1 MSRPP
6 MRRPPALTP
15 WPLRDLLGRAVAEL
29 DARGAIF
36 DLPVG
41 KWHRPVDGVD
51 LADTVG
57 GHAVGTPLGPA
68 AGPHTQLAQ
77 NLVLSWLA
85 GARTLE
91 LKTVQVLD
99 ELEIPRPCI
108 DMAAEGYNVE
118 WSQELRL
125 DESLREYAKAALM
138 IAVLRAWEPVRAG
151 TGEPG
156 GHVFELSCG
165 YDLAGVR
172 SAPMAAFLDSIGDAR
187 AAVDAQRGGIPPAL
201 AGLRDVEV
209 PARLCTGATLST
221 FHGCPPDEIEA
232 IVRHLMTR
240 HGLDVTVKLNP
251 TLLGRDAVAAILH
264 DRLGYHDTA
273 LVPAAF
279 AEDLAM
285 DRALELVDGLAAFA
299 RAQGRRFGVKLT
311 NTLVVANERG
321 RLPGAQAYLSG
332 APLHV
337 LAATLLAELDAR
349 LPGRLALAGRPGGEV
364 PVSFS
369 AGVERGN
376 AAEVVALGLSPVTVC
391 SDLLKPGGYGR
402 LSGMLRRLADEMR
415 AAGCADL
422 PAWRARAD
430 AAAQVAGHASA
441 AAAYA
446 AHLSSPEG
454 AAPYAAG
461 AVRKPLKRTG
471 RPLALFDCTS
481 CHLCVTVCPN
491 DAMIRLARP
500 DGLEDR
506 LTRRW
511 QYLCLADLCNDCGNC
526 TTFCPD
532 DGAPHRVK
540 PRLHVAGREAAAA
553 DSDYR
558 VARAGGVWTADGAR
572 RNDLVAALLRD
583 LPLPAEDPEPE
594 EAP

>member
-1 MSRPP
+1 MN
-6 MRRPPALTP
+6 RPPALTP
-15 WPLRDLLGRAVAEL
+15 WPLRDLLGRAVVEL

-36 DLPVG
+36 DLPTG
-41 KWHRPVDGVD
+41 KWHRPPDGVD

-77 NLVLSWLA
+77 NLALGWLA

-125 DESLREYAKAALM
+125 DESLREYAKAALL
-138 IAVLRAWEPVRAG
+138 IAVLRAWEPVRAAM
-151 TGEPG
+151 GEPG

-172 SAPMAAFLDSIGDAR
+172 SAPMAAFLDRLGDAG
-187 AAVDAQRGGIPPAL
+187 AVVDAQRREVPRAL
-201 AGLRDVEV
+201 AALRDVEV

-221 FHGCPPDEIEA
+221 FHGCPPGEIED

-251 TLLGRDAVAAILH
+251 TLLGPDAVAAILH
-264 DRLGYHDTA
+264 DRLGYRDTA
-273 LVPAAF
+273 LVPQAF

-285 DRALELVDGLAAFA
+285 DRALELVDGLADFA

-311 NTLVVANERG
+311 NTLVVANGRG
-321 RLPGAQAYLSG
+321 RLPGEQAYLSG

-369 AGVERGN
+369 AGIERGN
-376 AAEVVALGLSPVTVC
+376 AAEAVALGLAPVTVC

-402 LSGMLRRLADEMR
+402 LSGMLRRLAEEMR
-415 AAGCADL
+415 SAGCADL
-422 PAWRARAD
+422 AAWRARA
-430 AAAQVAGHASA
+430 AAAADDAGFASA

-446 AHLSSPEG
+446 ARLATPAG
-454 AAPYAAG
+454 AAPYAAA
-461 AVRKPLKRTG
+461 AVRAPLKSTG
-471 RPLALFDCTS
+471 RKLDLFDCTS

-500 DGLEDR
+500 AEHEER
-506 LTRRW
+506 LAKRW

-526 TTFCPD
+526 ATFCPD
-532 DGAPHRVK
+532 DGAPHRSK
-540 PRLHVAGREAAAA
+540 PRLHLAGRGAAAA

-572 RNDLVAALLRD
+572 EAALVAALLRD
-583 LPLPAEDPEPE
+583 LPLPAADPEPE
-594 EAP
+594 EAS